1 MKKSGVLTL
10 GFTAL
15 LGLTVALPGGDA
27 LAQQKQR
34 VSYKIDAAN
43 AKFPQQHVIEIGDV
57 PGHKLRVYELLRVFP
72 NNAPVI
78 NGVKLKE
85 TWSRGVSD
93 YIEESGPNYGYAVFV
108 LENGDKFFGRF
119 NTLSEHIGPGKL
131 KYSSVTAITGGT
143 GKFSGIHGTVW
154 SSGTTDLNAGI
165 NETQSE
171 IEYWIDK

>member
-1 MKKSGVLTL
+1 MTRLCILTL
-10 GFTAL
+10 VVTAT
-15 LGLTVALPGGDA
+15 LGLAVAFPAGGA

-93 YIEESGPNYGYAVFV
+93 YIEESGPNYGYVVYV
-108 LENGDKFFGRF
+108 LENGDRFFGRF

-143 GKFSGIHGTVW
+143 GKFAGIHGTAW

-165 NETQSE
+165 NEAQSE
-171 IEYWIDK
+171 IEYWVDK

>member
-1 MKKSGVLTL
+1 MKRSFVFTLAAMMTL
-10 GFTAL
+10 GMAVTFPA
-15 LGLTVALPGGDA
+15 GNA

-93 YIEESGPNYGYAVFV
+93 YIEESGPNYGYVVYV
-108 LENGDKFFGRF
+108 LE
-119 NTLSEHIGPGKL
+119 
-131 KYSSVTAITGGT
+131 
-143 GKFSGIHGTVW
+143 
-154 SSGTTDLNAGI
+154 
-165 NETQSE
+165 
-171 IEYWIDK
+171 